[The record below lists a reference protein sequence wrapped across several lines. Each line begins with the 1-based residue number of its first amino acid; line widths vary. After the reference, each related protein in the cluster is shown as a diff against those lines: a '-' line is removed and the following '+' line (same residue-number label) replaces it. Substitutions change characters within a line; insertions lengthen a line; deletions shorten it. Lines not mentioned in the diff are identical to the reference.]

1 MTKQTFSIDGAWD
14 VELFYDVRPRDLH
27 DVVDMM
33 REEGATAEQIEE
45 AWKNLQ
51 GWNAGVTFSSF
62 INRKSLVFIGR
73 AENALQFFNTIDH
86 ENDHVHAHVAM
97 YYDVEL
103 GTEEAA
109 YLQGFIGGRVFGFV
123 FNQLKLI
130 EA

>member
-1 MTKQTFSIDGAWD
+1 MTKQSFSIDGAWD
-14 VELFYDVRPRDLH
+14 VDVFYDVRPQDLY
-27 DVVDMM
+27 DVIDMM
-33 REEGATAEQIEE
+33 RAEGATPEQMID
-45 AWKNLQ
+45 AWENLL

-62 INRKSLVFIGR
+62 ISRKSLVFIGR
-73 AENALQFFNTIDH
+73 AEDALQFFNTIDH
-86 ENDHVHAHVAM
+86 ENDHVQAHVAM